1 MKDKKHNR
9 RYLLLLAM
17 LAIATLA
24 SAQNMTGRIIDE
36 LCPLQLAW

>member
-17 LAIATLA
+17 LATATLA